1 MVINL
6 LKIMKFSYIIALLFL
21 YSISGQSQITNT
33 EQIAVNKLIDT
44 WHEAAANA
52 DFKSY
57 FNCMSENSIFIG
69 TDATEN
75 WSEKE
80 FEAYAKP
87 HFDKGKAWNFK
98 TLKRNIYFST
108 DKKTAWFDEL
118 LDTQMKI
125 CRGSGILIKVKNEWK
140 IAHYVLSI
148 SIPNELSNEVVKLK
162 TSSDN
167 ILLQK
172 LKK

>member
-1 MVINL
+1 
-6 LKIMKFSYIIALLFL
+6 MKFYFL
-21 YSISGQSQITNT
+21 IPFLILHSFISQAQITDVEETN
-33 EQIAVNKLIDT
+33 VHKVLNS

-52 DFKSY
+52 HFENYFKY
-57 FNCMSENSIFIG
+57 MSENSIFIG

-75 WSEKE
+75 WSKKE
-80 FEAYAKP
+80 FEKYAKP

-98 TLKRNIYFST
+98 AVERNIYFSD

-125 CRGSGILIKVKNEWK
+125 CRGSGVLTKVKNEWK
-140 IAHYVLSI
+140 ITHYVLSI

-162 TSSDN
+162 SD
-167 ILLQK
+167 LDDAA
-172 LKK
+172 LKKLRE